1 MRLRVRSVVRA
12 VVAGAAVVMLGG
24 AMSGCSAG
32 SEGAAVDPGPTYAA
46 QAEVR
51 ASGAGSYRDG
61 TPTAELPDPAW
72 LDTVASATGIPR
84 RALQGY
90 AGAAIASNEVR
101 PECHVGWNTLAG
113 IGWVE
118 SHHGTIFGGS
128 ILDSGVTSAPII
140 GVPLDGDGFQ
150 EIPDTDAGAVDGD
163 TEWDRAVGPMQFV
176 PATWAAWASEAN
188 GDEVPDI
195 NNIDDSSLSAAEY
208 LCFSAGRVGSG
219 GDGSSGAD
227 GGSGGDGGDAAPGD
241 LGTEAGWRAAI
252 AGYNESPA
260 YLDEVLDYANRYAA
274 EAAKALD
281 AEG

>member
-1 MRLRVRSVVRA
+1 MPLLSRRSRQLSTVGV
-12 VVAGAAVVMLGG
+12 VVAAVAVAVTGCTGATQGAAPAEPTFAV
-24 AMSGCSAG
+24 SSAAL
-32 SEGAAVDPGPTYAA
+32 AAD
-46 QAEVR
+46 
-51 ASGAGSYRDG
+51 GAGSYRDG
-61 TPTAELPDPAW
+61 TPTAQLPDPAW
-72 LDTVASATGIPR
+72 LDTVAEATGIPR

-90 AGAAIASNEVR
+90 AGAALASNEVR
-101 PECHVGWNTLAG
+101 PDCRVSWNTLAG

-128 ILDSGVTSAPII
+128 ILDTGVTSAPIV

-150 EIPDTDAGAVDGD
+150 EIPDTDKGAVDGD

-176 PATWAAWASEAN
+176 PATWAAWATEAN
-188 GDEVPDI
+188 GDGVPDI
-195 NNIDDSSLSAAEY
+195 NNIDDASLSAAEY

-219 GDGSSGAD
+219 AD
-227 GGSGGDGGDAAPGD
+227 GGSSGDGGEAAPGD

-274 EAAKALD
+274 EAAQALD

>member
-12 VVAGAAVVMLGG
+12 VVAATAVVVVVVVGG
-24 AMSGCSAG
+24 AMSGCSGGG
-32 SEGAAVDPGPTYAA
+32 SGGAAVDPGATYAA

-72 LDTVASATGIPR
+72 LDTVAAATGIPR

-101 PECHVGWNTLAG
+101 PECRLGWNTLAG

-176 PATWAAWASEAN
+176 PATWAAWATEAN
-188 GDEVPDI
+188 GDGVPDI
-195 NNIDDSSLSAAEY
+195 NNVDDASLSAAEY
-208 LCFSAGRVGSG
+208 LCFSAGRG
-219 GDGSSGAD
+219 GGAPSGSSG
-227 GGSGGDGGDAAPGD
+227 SSDASDAPGD

-260 YLDEVLDYANRYAA
+260 YLDEVLDHANRYAT
-274 EAAKALD
+274 EAADALGS
-281 AEG
+281 AG